1 MLYSTRY
8 KKAHYRHSPVVST
21 HSTLDKYFYLAQS
34 AIISPPSFLS
44 LVFDRYFSISFRDK
58 QGSNTARRTSASI
71 PTILSC
77 GPLSYR
83 ACVCVLIDACVQLL
97 LYKRSAQNYTTT
109 QSKQIFYQTSCPAN
123 STALIRL
130 RRFKRLSVV

>member
-44 LVFDRYFSISFRDK
+44 LVFDRYFSISFRDR
-58 QGSNTARRTSASI
+58 QRSNTARRTSASV
-71 PTILSC
+71 PTRGVPRQFLAVRIR
-77 GPLSYR
+77 P
-83 ACVCVLIDACVQLL
+83 VQKPVRHLA
-97 LYKRSAQNYTTT
+97 KGRET
-109 QSKQIFYQTSCPAN
+109 
-123 STALIRL
+123 
-130 RRFKRLSVV
+130 